1 MEELEAA
8 WALQFGRRRCR
19 TRDGSGH
26 REDAEE
32 RMGKGA
38 SLLLHSLPPCSTASA
53 LGTGSLGSIKGP
65 SVSKEGTEM
74 GSRSGEPGISPKHS
88 QMWKMAERE
97 GSDMPDLGK
106 QNGESTD
113 STSTPVVERECAEIP
128 LWPAEGK
135 RAGAEAAPLHSRAT
149 RGSLTSPMCP

>member
-1 MEELEAA
+1 M
-8 WALQFGRRRCR
+8 GCR

-38 SLLLHSLPPCSTASA
+38 SPLLHSLQPCSTTST
-53 LGTGSLGSIKGP
+53 LGMGSLGSIKGP
-65 SVSKEGTEM
+65 SLSKEGTEM

-88 QMWKMAERE
+88 QMRKMAERE

-106 QNGESTD
+106 QDGESTD
-113 STSTPVVERECAEIP
+113 SNSTPVVERECAEIP
-128 LWPAEGK
+128 LWPAEGE
-135 RAGAEAAPLHSRAT
+135 RAGA
-149 RGSLTSPMCP
+149 

>member
-1 MEELEAA
+1 MGQGTGKMLKRGWERGRLFSFTHSNLAA
-8 WALQFGRRRCR
+8 QPAPWAR
-19 TRDGSGH
+19 
-26 REDAEE
+26 
-32 RMGKGA
+32 
-38 SLLLHSLPPCSTASA
+38 
-53 LGTGSLGSIKGP
+53 GSLGSIKGP

-88 QMWKMAERE
+88 QMRKMAERE

-106 QNGESTD
+106 QNCESTD
-113 STSTPVVERECAEIP
+113 STSTSVVERECAEIP
-128 LWPAEGK
+128 LWPAEGE